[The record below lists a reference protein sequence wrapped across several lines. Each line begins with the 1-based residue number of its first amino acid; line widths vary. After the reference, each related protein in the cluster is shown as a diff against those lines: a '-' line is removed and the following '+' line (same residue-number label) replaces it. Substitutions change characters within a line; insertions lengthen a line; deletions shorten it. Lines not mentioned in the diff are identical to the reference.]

1 MMGRDLTSK
10 STAGRTDHALLGD
23 NSAASRSVRKRY
35 GPPRLIVSEPLE
47 LAAGTCSPPTG
58 PFGKT
63 FVPPST
69 CTQLG
74 S

>member
-1 MMGRDLTSK
+1 MRSDRRRD
-10 STAGRTDHALLGD
+10 STLGGGGEVGTEA
-23 NSAASRSVRKRY
+23 AASHPGRRPY
-35 GPPRLIVSEPLE
+35 GPPRLLSSEPLE
-47 LAAGTCSPPTG
+47 LAAGTCSPPTE

-63 FVPPST
+63 HIPPST